1 MPRKKDIRIVVTIS
15 ETEIKVTYSDW
26 IKLNPRILDRV
37 RVMMGKAWRKERA
50 NVVHLDRVKKTEA
63 ARLAE
68 SESV

>member
-1 MPRKKDIRIVVTIS
+1 MPKKKDIRIVVTIT

-50 NVVHLDRVKKTEA
+50 AVVHQDRVKKTEA
-63 ARLAE
+63 AKLAQAE
-68 SESV
+68 SV